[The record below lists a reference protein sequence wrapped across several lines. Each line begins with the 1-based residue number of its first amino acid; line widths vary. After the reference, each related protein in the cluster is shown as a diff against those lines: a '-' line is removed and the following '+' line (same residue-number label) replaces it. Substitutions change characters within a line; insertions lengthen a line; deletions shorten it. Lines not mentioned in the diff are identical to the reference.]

1 MQTTGQP
8 VGHGALIALTLVAT
22 TLSLATLACNAPFV
36 QGNSTASPAPTSTTA
51 GTDAPPPQVVIEEPA
66 DGVQAWAG
74 DILTVRVRATD
85 SIGITRVEMRQ
96 SGRIVASQPLPDPD
110 RDLTVLINYT
120 PSGAGRTLLEIV
132 AFRGIVA
139 SNIASLNIDFVANKA
154 DVKTP
159 LPAGVTPEVVAD
171 AICSLRVNISG
182 LAFRI
187 GPGTN
192 YRQITTLRAGE
203 ELGMIGRNASG
214 SWYQARRSDGA
225 TGWVGAGYV
234 SPKGDCR
241 KAPITTPSAPPGG

>member
-1 MQTTGQP
+1 M
-8 VGHGALIALTLVAT
+8 
-22 TLSLATLACNAPFV
+22 
-36 QGNSTASPAPTSTTA
+36 
-51 GTDAPPPQVVIEEPA
+51 IEEPP
-66 DGVQAWAG
+66 DGIQAWSG

-120 PSGAGRTLLEIV
+120 PSGVGRITLEIV
-132 AFRGIVA
+132 AFRNSVA
-139 SNIASLNIDFVANKA
+139 SNIAALNVEFVANKA

-159 LPAGVTPEVVAD
+159 LPPGATPEVVAD
-171 AICSLRVNISG
+171 AICSLRVNIGG

-187 GPGTN
+187 GPGTT

-225 TGWVGAGYV
+225 IGWVGAGYV